1 MDMNIE
7 ETREQSR
14 NELGT
19 RREAKRGRYKKKLTD
34 EDYMGMEEYDFKL
47 FTVQDYKAYKEILQV
62 APYNWELMKFFH
74 EQYLEEARRDITIRR
89 HTSGIVSFDEIANY
103 VDNMNDPLNS
113 MIKSAEEKARW
124 SELKSA
130 ASSTAFERVMAY
142 RVGKVSQTNIAKR
155 ENRNRVTIVRSISK
169 AEIAIRAKALQM
181 ILDKRFPGIILKA
194 EDTNERGDNN
204 GDQ

>member
-1 MDMNIE
+1 MDMSTE
-7 ETREQSR
+7 ETRDQSHI
-14 NELGT
+14 EFGT
-19 RREAKRGRYKKKLTD
+19 RREAKQGRYKKKLTD

-47 FTVQDYKAYKEILQV
+47 FTVEDYKAYKEILQA

-89 HTSGIVSFDEIANY
+89 HTGGIVSFEEVANY

-113 MIKSAEEKARW
+113 MIKSDEEKSRW
-124 SELKSA
+124 AELQSV

-142 RVGKVSQTNIAKR
+142 RFGKVSQTNIAKR

>member
-1 MDMNIE
+1 MDMSTE
-7 ETREQSR
+7 ETRDQSHI
-14 NELGT
+14 EFGT
-19 RREAKRGRYKKKLTD
+19 RREAKQGRYKKKLTD
-34 EDYMGMEEYDFKL
+34 EDYMGVEEYDFKL
-47 FTVQDYKAYKEILQV
+47 FTVEDYKAYKEILQA
-62 APYNWELMKFFH
+62 APYNWELMNFFH

-89 HTSGIVSFDEIANY
+89 HTGGIVSFEEVANY

-113 MIKSAEEKARW
+113 MIKSDEEKSRW
-124 SELKSA
+124 AELQSV

-142 RVGKVSQTNIAKR
+142 RFGKVSQTNIAKR

>member
-1 MDMNIE
+1 MDMSTE
-7 ETREQSR
+7 ETRDQSHI
-14 NELGT
+14 EFGT
-19 RREAKRGRYKKKLTD
+19 RREAKQGRYKKKLTD
-34 EDYMGMEEYDFKL
+34 EDYMGVEEYDFKL
-47 FTVQDYKAYKEILQV
+47 FTVEDYKAYKEILQA

-89 HTSGIVSFDEIANY
+89 HTGGIVSFEEVANY

-113 MIKSAEEKARW
+113 MIKSDEEKSRW
-124 SELKSA
+124 AELQSV

-142 RVGKVSQTNIAKR
+142 RFGKVSQTNIAKR